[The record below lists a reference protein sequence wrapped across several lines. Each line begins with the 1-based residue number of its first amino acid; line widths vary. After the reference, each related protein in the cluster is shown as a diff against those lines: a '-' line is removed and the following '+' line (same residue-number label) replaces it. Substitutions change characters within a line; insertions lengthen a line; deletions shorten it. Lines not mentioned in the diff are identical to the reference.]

1 MTPPHDVVAV
11 GNAIVDILAQAPDD
25 FLAQHGIVRGAMT
38 LIDEARADFLTG
50 LFPDPVFAAG
60 GSAANSVTGVASLGG
75 SAAYIGKVADDA
87 LGARFVKEFR
97 AGGVAF
103 DSAARPGP
111 PSTARSIIA
120 VSPDGQR
127 SMNTYLGASTLLEPA
142 DVDPAVIQSGAIVF
156 LEGYLFDRD
165 EAKAAFVRAAE
176 IAKAAGRKVALTTSD
191 VFCVERHRAS
201 FRHLVAG
208 HIDILLANEGE
219 LLSLYETKSLS
230 DALAAA
236 RADCPVVAVTRSA
249 QGSIVADAEGALEIA
264 AEPVAH
270 VVDTTGAGD
279 LFAAGFL
286 AGQARGR
293 SLRQSL
299 QLGAVAASE
308 VIQHYGARPELDL
321 AALAEPL
328 LK

>member
-11 GNAIVDILAQAPDD
+11 GNAIVDILAQASDD
-25 FLAQHGIVRGAMT
+25 FLARHEIVRGAMT

-50 LFPDPVFAAG
+50 LFPDPIFAAG

-87 LGARFVKEFR
+87 LGARFIKEFR

-111 PSTARSIIA
+111 PSTARCIIA

-142 DVDPAVIQSGAIVF
+142 DVVPSVIQSGAIVF

-176 IAKAAGRKVALTTSD
+176 IAKAAGRRVALTTSD
-191 VFCVERHRAS
+191 VFCVERHRTS

-208 HIDILLANEGE
+208 HIDVLLANEGE
-219 LLSLYETKSLS
+219 LLSLYETASLTE
-230 DALAAA
+230 ALAAA

-249 QGSIVADAEGALEIA
+249 QGSIVADAAGAVEIA
-264 AEPVAH
+264 AEPVAQ

-279 LFAAGFL
+279 LYAAGFL
-286 AGQARGR
+286 FGLSRGR
-293 SLRQSL
+293 PLAECGK
-299 QLGAVAASE
+299 LGAIAAGE
-308 VIQHYGARPELDL
+308 VISHMGPRPETRLDAL
-321 AALAEPL
+321 VRAAGL
-328 LK
+328 